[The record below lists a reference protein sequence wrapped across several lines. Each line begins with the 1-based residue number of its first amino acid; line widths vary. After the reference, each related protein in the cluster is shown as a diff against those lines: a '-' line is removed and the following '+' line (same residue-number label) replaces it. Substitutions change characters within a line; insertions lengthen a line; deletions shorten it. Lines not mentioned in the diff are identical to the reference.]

1 MTTLNDLFDPELYLH
16 FHQDMLDEDRTQREC
31 DFVLNQT
38 GIGKGC
44 RILDLACGHGRH
56 SKYLA
61 EQGHKVLGIDI
72 NKSFIEIAQRKY
84 DHSNVEYHVG
94 DILDLD
100 YTREFDLVILLFN
113 TFGFFNKSQA
123 KSVIEAVDN
132 ALESGGQFILDTR
145 NRDRLMLDVEP
156 CSVMEKGKDLMID
169 RISYNPRKGTTLN
182 QRIYIKNGIRY
193 DAPFTMYHYNF
204 SDLMDLIEGTSLI
217 VRYCFGDWN
226 GDVFGEAS
234 KRILLFLEKIS
245 D

>member
-1 MTTLNDLFDPELYLH
+1 MTTLNHLFDPELYLH
-16 FHQDMLDEDRTQREC
+16 FHQDVLDKDRTKREC

-72 NKSFIEIAQRKY
+72 NESFIEIAQRNY

-94 DILDLD
+94 DILDIA
-100 YTREFDLVILLFN
+100 YVREFNLTVLLFN
-113 TFGFFNKSQA
+113 TFGFFSKSQA
-123 KSVIEAVDN
+123 KRMIKAVDS
-132 ALESGGQFILDTR
+132 ALIPGGQFILDTR

-182 QRIYIKNGIRY
+182 QRIYIKDGIRY
-193 DAPFTMYHYNF
+193 DAPFTMYHYNY
-204 SDLMDLIEGTSLI
+204 SDLMDLIEGTSL
-217 VRYCFGDWN
+217 VVKSCYGGWN
-226 GDVFGEAS
+226 GEEFSESS
-234 KRILLFLEKIS
+234 KRILLLLEKT
-245 D
+245 